1 MITKAKIKELLK
13 KGLSS
18 NPSPHKLA
26 FSFCIGIYVA
36 FSPFP
41 GGHTIMML
49 AFKWFFGLNFP
60 ILFIATSFNNPWTMI
75 PFFSFDYI
83 FGYWVTHSLFGL
95 NDEYSEEGRESNLYP
110 NCASSQKEAEEWW
123 EDFI

>member
-1 MITKAKIKELLK
+1 
-13 KGLSS
+13 
-18 NPSPHKLA
+18 
-26 FSFCIGIYVA
+26 
-36 FSPFP
+36 
-41 GGHTIMML
+41 MML

-95 NDEYSEEGRESNLYP
+95 NPSWILSLEKIFGSGKICIWSFIIGGNVLGIVAALASYP
-110 NCASSQKEAEEWW
+110 YAKLFFTKFLHQQQFSFFSQPKQAS
-123 EDFI
+123 